1 MDYSD
6 IGAGILKRLLA
17 KGADEAEVYIQ
28 LSKGTS
34 IEMKDGEVD
43 SFEGAEEQG
52 IGVRVISKKRVGFS
66 YTTDFSDRAL
76 DKLLDEAV
84 RGAVNTEGDS
94 FNSLP
99 SQMDKYEDVKI
110 FDDKVIKT
118 SIKEKIERAR
128 LFEEYARNYDNRIT
142 KVRKAAV
149 DFSASETYL
158 LSSQG
163 ITLYQKGT
171 NCSASIM
178 VVAEENGEAQM
189 AWDFA
194 EHRFYDDLNVEDV
207 ARGAAKKAVELLGA
221 KRVASCRAPVILAN
235 DVASEFL
242 RILSISFSGDAILKN
257 KSMLK
262 GRKGERIFSELI
274 NIIDDGLIPG
284 MVGSAMFDGEGV
296 PVQRKILV
304 EAGVLKGYLHN
315 SITAKKMN
323 EDPTGNGVR
332 GGFKAIPNV
341 GITNLFIE
349 KGEKSLD
356 GLISDIKE
364 GIYITEVMGMNT
376 ANPIS
381 GDFSVGAM
389 GFYIKDGR
397 SAYPIR
403 EIAIAGSIFDLFNK
417 IDGVGNDLKFYGKIG
432 SPSLRIAELSVSG
445 K

>member
-1 MDYSD
+1 MDYRD

-52 IGVRVISKKRVGFS
+52 IGVRVISEKRVGFS

-128 LFEEYARNYDNRIT
+128 LFEECARNYDNRIT

-194 EHRFYDDLNVEDV
+194 SHRFYDDLNVDDV
-207 ARGAAKKAVELLGA
+207 AKGASKKAVGLLGA
-221 KRVASCRAPVILAN
+221 KRIQSCRAPVILS
-235 DVASEFL
+235 DSVASEFL
-242 RILSISFSGDAILKN
+242 GILSSSFSGDAILKN
-257 KSMLK
+257 KSILK
-262 GRKGERIFSELI
+262 DKKGERLFSGLI
-274 NIIDDGLIPG
+274 NIIDDGLMPG
-284 MVGSAMFDGEGV
+284 MVGSGMFDGEGV
-296 PVQRKILV
+296 PLQKKVLV
-304 EAGVLKGYLHN
+304 EKGVLKGYLHN
-315 SITAKKMN
+315 TITARKMN
-323 EDPTGNGVR
+323 EKSTGNGMR
-332 GGFKAIPNV
+332 GGFKGIPNV

-364 GIYITEVMGMNT
+364 GIYITEVMGMHT

-397 SAYPIR
+397 IAYPVR

>member
-1 MDYSD
+1 MDYRD
-6 IGAGILKRLLA
+6 IGDVILKRLSA

-34 IEMKDGEVD
+34 IEMKEGEVD

-52 IGVRVISKKRVGFS
+52 VGARVVSKNRVGFS
-66 YTTDFSDRAL
+66 YTTDFSGMSL
-76 DKLLDEAV
+76 DKLIDEAV
-84 RGAVNTEGDS
+84 RGAANTECDS

-99 SQMDKYEDVKI
+99 FLMGKYEEVKI

-128 LFEEYARNYDNRIT
+128 SFEECARNYDKRIT

-158 LSSQG
+158 LNSHG
-163 ITLYQKGT
+163 LNLYQRGT

-189 AWDFA
+189 AWDFGS
-194 EHRFYDDLNVEDV
+194 HRFYDNLNVDDI
-207 ARGAAKKAVELLGA
+207 AKEASRKAVGLLGA
-221 KRVASCRAPVILAN
+221 KKIQSCRATVILSN
-235 DVASEFL
+235 SVASEFL
-242 RILSISFSGDAILKN
+242 GTLSGSFSGDAILKN

-262 GRKGERIFSELI
+262 DKKGERIFSELI
-274 NIIDDGLIPG
+274 NIIDDGLLPG
-284 MVGSAMFDGEGV
+284 MVGSGMFDGEGAPLQKKV
-296 PVQRKILV
+296 LV
-304 EAGVLKGYLHN
+304 ENGVLKGYLHN
-315 SITAKKMN
+315 TITARKMN
-323 EDPTGNGVR
+323 EKPTGNGMR
-332 GGFKAIPNV
+332 GGFKGIPNV

-349 KGEKSLD
+349 KGNKSLD
-356 GLISDIKE
+356 GLISDIKD
-364 GIYITEVMGMNT
+364 GIYITEVMGMHT

-397 SAYPIR
+397 LTYPVR
-403 EIAIAGSIFDLFNK
+403 EVAIAGGIFDLFSK
-417 IDGVGNDLKFYGKIG
+417 IDAVGSDLKFYGKIG